1 MLSWIFLSP
10 EPLWMGKTANTIKTL
25 APVSFLFLFQGAN
38 HLPNQNSGC
47 YCYWKHN
54 FINKSPSQEK
64 GEKADGLQICKVISI
79 SIPVHMG
86 SSDLFNKSR
95 TLKTALPCTRKGIT
109 FEAQMPWLFRTKWKS
124 FCKCIPAKLKSSF
137 QKVPLV
143 KLKWKFLTFWSSECV
158 PFETIGFYFRQWSIS
173 VVLRL
178 GQRLIFMMEEH
189 ARLFEPCLAAKSPY
203 SSCILLRRSSEWF
216 FHQSTDSNSVYAK
229 DLHLTLPP
237 VTQGFRP
244 ERQSYNSLRDKRM
257 PTWMFKNC
265 KKMVIYH
272 GISACPAPNS
282 GAVPMKGGVLSW
294 TMKQKKIK
302 LCKEISL
309 IAPH

>member
-1 MLSWIFLSP
+1 
-10 EPLWMGKTANTIKTL
+10 MGKTANTIKTL

-143 KLKWKFLTFWSSECV
+143 KQKWKFLTFWSSECV

-189 ARLFEPCLAAKSPY
+189 EGFLSLVWLQNLLTHHASCYEGLLSGSFISQQIPILCMLRIFILHCL
-203 SSCILLRRSSEWF
+203 
-216 FHQSTDSNSVYAK
+216 Q
-229 DLHLTLPP
+229 
-237 VTQGFRP
+237 
-244 ERQSYNSLRDKRM
+244 SLRGSD
-257 PTWMFKNC
+257 P
-265 KKMVIYH
+265 
-272 GISACPAPNS
+272 
-282 GAVPMKGGVLSW
+282 KGRAIIL
-294 TMKQKKIK
+294 
-302 LCKEISL
+302 
-309 IAPH
+309 